1 MADIAWLLNIFL
13 WYLYYLLLVI
23 PVELLLFFAVIPVL
37 LFSHIKKREMKSCV
51 SVGE

>member
-1 MADIAWLLNIFL
+1 MADIAWLLNTPT
-13 WYLYYLLLVI
+13 YLYLLLVI

-37 LFSHIKKREMKSCV
+37 LFSHTHIKREMKSCV